1 MARRVETRNESILT
15 RIVDSVFAF
24 VRQAEFEILFF
35 LFFFI
40 AYILFKD
47 IVSSYMLLPFSDF
60 SPPIYTLCSN
70 FCSFLY
76 GHHVC
81 YFMFLVMFVKL
92 G

>member
-1 MARRVETRNESILT
+1 MARRVETRDESILT

-47 IVSSYMLLPFSDF
+47 ITSRPEYNQV
-60 SPPIYTLCSN
+60 
-70 FCSFLY
+70 
-76 GHHVC
+76 
-81 YFMFLVMFVKL
+81 FVKKPGGGPEL
-92 G
+92 FPF